1 MAPRHEYDLRVSA
14 LTHSYEVA
22 DYVKPFRAK
31 LESDELIVPHEKG
44 DVTLEKLKDFVFVD
58 EGDDEDPE
66 FVESS
71 GESEDSLEYE
81 SEHETPCREYDLR
94 VPSVSSYDV
103 DDLKP
108 VTVRLEWEQLIVP
121 HEEGDVTLD
130 KLNEFVFEDEDVE
143 EDPEYEESIVET
155 EDSLEYDSEYDIP
168 CHDYDLRAPT
178 IGTYDVDDLTPV
190 TLELE
195 GGQLIVPHEEGA
207 ITLDN
212 LEGCI
217 FEDDDDEEDPEY
229 EESIVDT
236 EDSLEYE
243 SDEFE
248 EDVED
253 ASQDALASV
262 VTSSCFNLVENE
274 DVNWSFSNKA
284 EEYVASFGVSQLG
297 IRLVDS
303 GLSAIETPVSY
314 FSTWMS
320 DGVRHTRRHLRA
332 ARRAGEKQNSDS
344 CRARSLLVQMA
355 TLFPLSAVLG
365 SMGVAL
371 VESTLC
377 ESHMADENIDD
388 PSYVPSS
395 DETEDSLEFRSEIE
409 SEEDLV
415 SDLVSESILSSDW
428 EEIRSSEEET
438 DSVASSGED
447 TDSVASSEYDQV
459 ASE

>member
-14 LTHSYEVA
+14 SSTHSYEVM

-44 DVTLEKLKDFVFVD
+44 DVTLEKLKDFVFVE

-81 SEHETPCREYDLR
+81 SEHESPSREYDLR
-94 VPSVSSYDV
+94 APSVTSYDV

-130 KLNEFVFEDEDVE
+130 KLKEFVFEDEDVE

-155 EDSLEYDSEYDIP
+155 EDSLEYDSEYDTP

-178 IGTYDVDDLTPV
+178 FVTYDVDDLTPV
-190 TLELE
+190 TVVELE
-195 GGQLIVPHEEGA
+195 GGQLLVPHELGA
-207 ITLDN
+207 ITLDD
-212 LEGCI
+212 LEGFV
-217 FEDDDDEEDPEY
+217 FEDEDDEEDPEY
-229 EESIVDT
+229 EECILDT

-248 EDVED
+248 VEEDGEE
-253 ASQDALASV
+253 ASPDALASM

-274 DVNWSFSNKA
+274 DVNWSFANKA

-344 CRARSLLVQMA
+344 CKARSLLVQMA

-365 SMGVAL
+365 SLGVGL
-371 VESTLC
+371 VESRLY
-377 ESHMADENIDD
+377 ESHIADEHIDD
-388 PSYVPSS
+388 PTYVLSS

-409 SEEDLV
+409 SEEDLA
-415 SDLVSESILSSDW
+415 SDVVSEIILSSDW
-428 EEIRSSEEET
+428 EEETDSVGSSEEEI
-438 DSVASSGED
+438 DSVGSSDCE
-447 TDSVASSEYDQV
+447 QV

>member
-14 LTHSYEVA
+14 SSTLSYEVA
-22 DYVKPFRAK
+22 DNVKPFRAR

-81 SEHETPCREYDLR
+81 SEHEAQCREYDLR
-94 VPSVSSYDV
+94 APSVTSYEV

-130 KLNEFVFEDEDVE
+130 KLKEFVFEDEDVE

-155 EDSLEYDSEYDIP
+155 EDSLEFDSEYETP
-168 CHDYDLRAPT
+168 SHDYDLRAPT
-178 IGTYDVDDLTPV
+178 IVTYDVEDLTPV
-190 TLELE
+190 TVELHE
-195 GGQLIVPHEEGA
+195 GQLIVPHEEGA

-212 LEGCI
+212 LEGFV
-217 FEDDDDEEDPEY
+217 FEDEDDEEDPEY

-248 EDVED
+248 VEENVLD
-253 ASQDALASV
+253 ASHDALASV

-274 DVNWSFSNKA
+274 DVNWSFANKT

-332 ARRAGEKQNSDS
+332 ARRAGEKENSDS
-344 CRARSLLVQMA
+344 CKARSLLVQMA

-365 SMGVAL
+365 SLGVGL
-371 VESTLC
+371 VESTLY
-377 ESHMADENIDD
+377 ESHLADENIDD
-388 PSYVPSS
+388 PTFVPSS

-415 SDLVSESILSSDW
+415 IDVVSESILSSDW
-428 EEIRSSEEET
+428 EEETDSIGSSEEDT
-438 DSVASSGED
+438 DDSVGSSDCE
-447 TDSVASSEYDQV
+447 QV
-459 ASE
+459 ASQ

>member
-14 LTHSYEVA
+14 SSTHSYEVA

-31 LESDELIVPHEKG
+31 LESEELIVPHEKG
-44 DVTLEKLKDFVFVD
+44 DVTLEKLKDFVFVE

-81 SEHETPCREYDLR
+81 SEHETLCREYDLR
-94 VPSVSSYDV
+94 APSVTSFDV
-103 DDLKP
+103 EDLKP

-121 HEEGDVTLD
+121 HEEGAVTLD
-130 KLNEFVFEDEDVE
+130 KLKDFVFEDEDVE

-155 EDSLEYDSEYDIP
+155 EDSLEYDSEYDTP
-168 CHDYDLRAPT
+168 CHDYDLRAPM
-178 IGTYDVDDLTPV
+178 IVTYDVDDLTPITV
-190 TLELE
+190 ELE
-195 GGQLIVPHEEGA
+195 GGQLIVPHEEGV
-207 ITLDN
+207 ITLGN
-212 LEGCI
+212 LEGFV
-217 FEDDDDEEDPEY
+217 FEDEDVEEDPEY

-243 SDEFE
+243 SDDFEVE
-248 EDVED
+248 EDFED
-253 ASQDALASV
+253 ANQDALAFM

-274 DVNWSFSNKA
+274 DVHWSFANKA
-284 EEYVASFGVSQLG
+284 EEYVSSFGVSQLG
-297 IRLVDS
+297 IRIVDS

-314 FSTWMS
+314 FSTWIS

-344 CRARSLLVQMA
+344 CKASSLLVQMA

-365 SMGVAL
+365 SLGVGL
-371 VESTLC
+371 VESRLY
-377 ESHMADENIDD
+377 ESHMADEHIDD
-388 PSYVPSS
+388 PTYVLSS

-409 SEEDLV
+409 SEEDLASV
-415 SDLVSESILSSDW
+415 VSESILSSDW
-428 EEIRSSEEET
+428 EEET
-438 DSVASSGED
+438 DGVGSSDYE
-447 TDSVASSEYDQV
+447 EV

>member
-14 LTHSYEVA
+14 SSTHSYEVM

-44 DVTLEKLKDFVFVD
+44 DVTLEKLKDFVFVE

-81 SEHETPCREYDLR
+81 SEHESPSREYDLR
-94 VPSVSSYDV
+94 APSVTSYDV

-121 HEEGDVTLD
+121 HEEGAVTLD
-130 KLNEFVFEDEDVE
+130 KLKEFVFEDEDVDEDPEYEESFVDSEDSLEYESEVETPCHDYGLRAQPITTFYDVDDLTPVTAELEEGQLIVPYEEGAITLDKLKGFVFENEDVE
-143 EDPEYEESIVET
+143 EDPEYEESIV
-155 EDSLEYDSEYDIP
+155 DS
-168 CHDYDLRAPT
+168 
-178 IGTYDVDDLTPV
+178 
-190 TLELE
+190 
-195 GGQLIVPHEEGA
+195 
-207 ITLDN
+207 
-212 LEGCI
+212 
-217 FEDDDDEEDPEY
+217 
-229 EESIVDT
+229 

-248 EDVED
+248 VED
-253 ASQDALASV
+253 YDQDALSSV
-262 VTSSCFNLVENE
+262 VTRSCFELVENE
-274 DVNWSFSNKA
+274 DINWSFANRA

-303 GLSAIETPVSY
+303 GLAVIGTPVSL

-320 DGVRHTRRHLRA
+320 DGVRNTRRHLRA
-332 ARRAGEKQNSDS
+332 ARRAGEKQNGDS
-344 CRARSLLVQMA
+344 CKARSLLVQMA
-355 TLFPLSAVLG
+355 TLFPFSTMLG
-365 SMGVAL
+365 SLGVGL
-371 VESTLC
+371 VESPLY
-377 ESHMADENIDD
+377 ESHVVDENIDD
-388 PSYVPSS
+388 PTYVLSS

-415 SDLVSESILSSDW
+415 SDVESESMGSSSW
-428 EEIRSSEEET
+428 EEET
-438 DSVASSGED
+438 DGSSGSED
-447 TDSVASSEYDQV
+447 YEEVDSE
-459 ASE
+459 